1 MGEEQIARLHHVELI
16 CKKMPWFE
24 DLELTG
30 EGGLILVHQFLG
42 GEVEWPLHTSL
53 ASLVGYQ

>member
-24 DLELTG
+24 DLVELTG
-30 EGGLILVHQFLG
+30 EGGWFYS
-42 GEVEWPLHTSL
+42 TS
-53 ASLVGYQ
+53 SREGKWSGPCYVP